1 MIEINLL
8 PKELQSKRFGF
19 SIDKNVIFI
28 IIGGLV
34 ITSILVVYSFV
45 FQVNKISGLEAEIK
59 QAQEETA
66 RYAEEI
72 QRIEEISLKKKQILA
87 RMSAIQL
94 LDQNR
99 SYWVKLLEDLIR
111 RVPDYVWLSNIE
123 QNPMV
128 GSTKPGQTKVVTKSV
143 IEGYSFSVNAFATF
157 LVRLKKSDMFSN
169 IEITSIKLQETE
181 EAKAYSFS
189 LICNFAMP
197 ELPVAAA
204 ETAQSAPAAGTQ
216 F

>member
-1 MIEINLL
+1 
-8 PKELQSKRFGF
+8 
-19 SIDKNVIFI
+19 
-28 IIGGLV
+28 
-34 ITSILVVYSFV
+34 
-45 FQVNKISGLEAEIK
+45 
-59 QAQEETA
+59 
-66 RYAEEI
+66 
-72 QRIEEISLKKKQILA
+72 
-87 RMSAIQL
+87 MSAIQL

-99 SYWVKLLEDLIR
+99 SYWVKLLQDLVR

-181 EAKAYSFS
+181 QAKAYSFS
-189 LICNFAMP
+189 LICNFGMS

-204 ETAQSAPAAGTQ
+204 ETAQSAPATGTQ